1 MSQSNFEVRI
11 RRLRETGVDPVIAT
25 PIPLAELWERARSDP
40 AFTPGRLIAVRTPLW
55 WRAGAAHDPDS
66 GDAWL
71 CWHPDAPERSLRN
84 LLHELAHNRR
94 KTQLPATVAD
104 DWRDELETWLEA
116 AAIAAAWGLNLFPAE
131 ILDEL
136 CSLTEQLG
144 VEHQAAAELAGTTDP
159 RLARAAHIA
168 LCDLAEAR
176 GWDGATFVDA
186 LDGVHR
192 DAAVNDAAVGFDRT
206 ALRSAWSIGHGVG
219 GSFGAF
225 GLADAHASSWLR
237 DGLRRMAR
245 GEGQRPFAELRLAR
259 YEPKLLWF
267 GELASDDTL
276 PAVLGACQT
285 ALLAHEGRALAFWT
299 LYADRSDAAQILN
312 LRVSYEAQ
320 PGGKAPLPAEVWL
333 ALHPH
338 RKARGRVAA
347 AALQRYAESWLAMTR
362 LCVEPLIEGYAHG
375 VSALWS
381 RLGAR

>member
-1 MSQSNFEVRI
+1 MTLSLFEARI

-25 PIPLAELWERARSDP
+25 PIPLADLWERARSDS
-40 AFTPGRLIAVRTPLW
+40 AYRLGRLIAVRTPLW
-55 WRAGAAHDPDS
+55 WRAGAAHDLDS
-66 GDAWL
+66 GDTWVR
-71 CWHPDAPERSLRN
+71 WYPDAPERSLRN

-116 AAIAAAWGLNLFPAE
+116 AAIAAAWGLDLFPAD

-206 ALRSAWSIGHGVG
+206 ALRSVWSIGHGTG
-219 GSFGAF
+219 GTFGPF
-225 GLADAHASSWLR
+225 EIADAHAGSWLR

-245 GEGQRPFAELRLAR
+245 GEGQRPFSELRLDR
-259 YEPKLLWF
+259 HEPKLLWF
-267 GELASDDTL
+267 GELASDDKL
-276 PAVLGACQT
+276 PDVLGACQQ
-285 ALLAHEGRALAFWT
+285 ALLAHEGRALAFWA
-299 LYADRSDAAQILN
+299 LYADRPDAAQILH

-320 PGGKAPLPAEVWL
+320 PDGTAPLPAEVWV

-338 RKARGRVAA
+338 RKARGRTAA
-347 AALQRYAESWLAMTR
+347 AALQRYVESWLAMTR
-362 LCVEPLIEGYAHG
+362 LSVEPLAEGYARG
-375 VSALWS
+375 LSALWS
-381 RLGAR
+381 RLGVR